1 MLCLSGFE
9 LHSRWVPLNKETVLI
24 EDRALGEND
33 GTFDAKKIVT
43 AINAKH
49 DKKRFQSVNCDFSPF
64 KQSSLR

>member
-1 MLCLSGFE
+1 M
-9 LHSRWVPLNKETVLI
+9 PLNKERVLI